1 MKKDNFEFW
10 CELNQVE
17 KAIDEKTGEEIMLLG
32 GIASTADEDS
42 DGEFLDPK
50 GFDIR
55 PLLKSGLVNWHHQ
68 AKTNPGTIVG
78 EPTKAE
84 IRKEGLYIETQ
95 LYPHSQV
102 ACDIWE
108 LAKTLASDSK
118 TRRLGYSIEGRV
130 VKRKSEDPTSP
141 DYKKIVKAVITGVAI
156 THQPKNPK
164 TFANIIKG
172 DIDDDFEDEEDKKE
186 EIKEKDI
193 IATQEE
199 AVDTETA
206 AALKKESVDD
216 NLKVTTF
223 GKAEVFDKIFHDIAG
238 ISVSK
243 AQEIYSII
251 EKIANMKKN
260 SKAIT
265 EEDIQKAYD
274 ALGIEA
280 PEVSVIKGED
290 TEEVDETEETEVE
303 ETEENEGDETSSA
316 TKKQIKKGEEPESEE
331 EMEEEDDNEPN
342 PEEEIEEEED
352 EADNN
357 DDEDEDEDED
367 EKGVKKALMN
377 SFDSRFE
384 RIEKAIAASHN
395 SQSKYVKALGVM
407 VKAQSIQLEKAQESL
422 NLALETIES
431 QEEVIKGYESQLQGI
446 NEQLAEM
453 GSSVPAA
460 KSIRHA
466 APVERAFRKGEDND
480 FMKSNK
486 DELGKNQISATNR
499 SAVAEILDQATFAKG
514 YDEEFSKACTA
525 YEAGAELTANVIA
538 RIKNEFGIEIIK

>member
-17 KAIDEKTGEEIMLLG
+17 KAVDEKTGEEIMLLG

-50 GFDIR
+50 GFDIQ

-130 VKRKSEDPTSP
+130 VKRKSDDPTNP
-141 DYKKIVKAVITGVAI
+141 DYKKIVKAIITGVAI

-172 DIDDDFEDEEDKKE
+172 DIDDDFEEVDE
-186 EIKEKDI
+186 EIKEKEEKTDK
-193 IATQEE
+193 EE

-216 NLKVTTF
+216 DLKVTTF
-223 GKAEVFDKIFHDIAG
+223 GKSEVYDKIFQDIPG
-238 ISVSK
+238 ISISK
-243 AQEIYSII
+243 AEKIYSLI
-251 EKIANMKKN
+251 EKIALMKKD

-265 EEDIQKAYD
+265 NDDIQKAYE
-274 ALGIEA
+274 ALGL
-280 PEVSVIKGED
+280 EVPTLDVEKGD
-290 TEEVDETEETEVE
+290 DAEEVESPQTEMDETDDDSEDSDSDDEEDEVE
-303 ETEENEGDETSSA
+303 EKE
-316 TKKQIKKGEEPESEE
+316 
-331 EMEEEDDNEPN
+331 
-342 PEEEIEEEED
+342 
-352 EADNN
+352 
-357 DDEDEDEDED
+357 
-367 EKGVKKALMN
+367 VKKAKTN
-377 SFDSRFE
+377 SIGLKFE

-395 SQSKYVKALGVM
+395 SQSKYVKALGVI
-407 VKAQSIQLEKAQESL
+407 VKAQSLELEKANQSL
-422 NLALETIES
+422 NLAIETIKS
-431 QEEVIKGYESQLQGI
+431 QSEVIKGYED
-446 NEQLAEM
+446 QLANISDQISEL
-453 GSSVPAA
+453 GNSVPAP

-466 APVERAFRKGEDND
+466 RPVERVFKAQDDDLNKGQDNGQL
-480 FMKSNK
+480 KQNQVSI
-486 DELGKNQISATNR
+486 KNRA
-499 SAVAEILDQATFAKG
+499 AVAEILDQATFAKG
-514 YDEEFSKACTA
+514 GYDEEFGKACTA
-525 YEAGAELTANVIA
+525 YEAGADIPASVIN
-538 RIKNEFGIEIIK
+538 RIKNEFNIEIIK

>member
-17 KAIDEKTGEEIMLLG
+17 KAVDEKTGEEIMLLG

-50 GFDIR
+50 GFDIQ

-130 VKRKSEDPTSP
+130 VKRKSDDPTNP
-141 DYKKIVKAVITGVAI
+141 DYKKIVKAIITGVAI

-172 DIDDDFEDEEDKKE
+172 DIDDDFKEDDE
-186 EIKEKDI
+186 EIKEKEEK
-193 IATQEE
+193 TNKEE
-199 AVDTETA
+199 ALDTETA

-216 NLKVTTF
+216 DLKVTTF
-223 GKAEVFDKIFHDIAG
+223 GKSEVYDRIFQDIPG
-238 ISVSK
+238 ISISK
-243 AQEIYSII
+243 AEKIYSLI
-251 EKIANMKKN
+251 EKIALMKKD

-265 EEDIQKAYD
+265 NDDIQKAYE
-274 ALGIEA
+274 ALGL
-280 PEVSVIKGED
+280 EVPTLNVEKGD
-290 TEEVDETEETEVE
+290 DAEEVDSTQEETEDE
-303 ETEENEGDETSSA
+303 EDSEENQPEVKKAEDSDKDDEPEDDEDSEDEDET
-316 TKKQIKKGEEPESEE
+316 
-331 EMEEEDDNEPN
+331 DD
-342 PEEEIEEEED
+342 D
-352 EADNN
+352 SDS
-357 DDEDEDEDED
+357 DEDEDEVD
-367 EKGVKKALMN
+367 EKEVKKAKPTN
-377 SFDSRFE
+377 SIGLKFE

-395 SQSKYVKALGVM
+395 SQSKYVKALGVI
-407 VKAQSIQLEKAQESL
+407 VKAQSLELEKANQSL
-422 NLALETIES
+422 NLAIETIKS
-431 QEEVIKGYESQLQGI
+431 QDEVIKGYQD
-446 NEQLAEM
+446 QLANISDQISEL
-453 GSSVPAA
+453 GNSVPAP

-466 APVERAFRKGEDND
+466 RPVERVFKAQDDDLNKGQDAGQ
-480 FMKSNK
+480 
-486 DELGKNQISATNR
+486 LGKNQVSIKNR
-499 SAVAEILDQATFAKG
+499 AAVAEILDQATFAKG
-514 YDEEFSKACTA
+514 GYDEEFGKACTA
-525 YEAGAELTANVIA
+525 YEAGADIPASVIN
-538 RIKNEFGIEIIK
+538 RIKSEFNIEIIK